1 MRITVL
7 ASGSKGNATLVEAGT
22 TRLLIDAGIPDDL
35 LLTQLARV
43 GQSAP
48 PTAVV
53 ITHAH
58 ADHHGQIDRLTRRWP
73 LPVYC
78 TESVRRAVHLHRA
91 ASVRV
96 VSPRDAFR
104 VGDLD
109 VLPLPVPHDAPQI
122 ALRLTHRGAS
132 VGFVTDL
139 GEVPPTLK
147 GHFAGCEVVL
157 VESNHCTDLLWHG
170 PYTPF
175 LKRRVA
181 SARGHLSNA
190 QTAAFLRTLPPTVR
204 TVVLLHLSEVNNR
217 PDLARATAAE
227 ALADHPA
234 TLLVATQFGVTQAET
249 LPPRQP
255 TLF

>member
-7 ASGSKGNATLVEAGT
+7 ASGSKGNATLVEAGP
-22 TRLLIDAGIPDDL
+22 TRLLLDAGIPDEL

-48 PTAVV
+48 PTAVL

-58 ADHHGQIDRLTRRWP
+58 ADHHGHIDRLTRRWP

-78 TESVRRAVHLHRA
+78 TESVRRAVHLHHA

-104 VGDLD
+104 VGELD
-109 VLPLPVPHDAPQI
+109 VHPMPVPHDAPQI
-122 ALRLTHRGAS
+122 ALRLSHQGAS

-139 GEVPPTLK
+139 GEVPPGLHA
-147 GHFAGCEVVL
+147 HFADCDAVL
-157 VESNHCTDLLWHG
+157 VESNHCTEMLWHG
-170 PYTPF
+170 PYTHF
-175 LKRRVA
+175 LKRRIA

-190 QTAAFLRTLPPTVR
+190 QTAAFLRALPRAVR
-204 TVVLLHLSEVNNR
+204 TVVLLHLSAVNNR
-217 PDLARATAAE
+217 AELARATAAE

-234 TLLVATQFGVTQAET
+234 TLLVAEQFGVTQVET